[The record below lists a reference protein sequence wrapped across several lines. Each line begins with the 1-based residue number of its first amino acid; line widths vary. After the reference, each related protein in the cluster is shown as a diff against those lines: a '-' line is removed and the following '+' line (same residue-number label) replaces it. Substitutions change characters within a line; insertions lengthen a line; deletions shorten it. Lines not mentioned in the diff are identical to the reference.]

1 MISFRNLVKMRQKN
15 SVGVVILLATS
26 TLDVVMD
33 WRFVI
38 QVAGDPQFTSVF
50 YIQLAIMII
59 QPLCATWVL
68 WTIQRKYEVNL
79 KKSKL
84 ITALVVFCPENACL
98 VSGLFC
104 TVWRPAFLKICVWLD
119 WLIYWLIGLCIY
131 VLVDWLIHFARM
143 NFQNQFGVIN
153 WCDNEYYQYP
163 YPGNYLIDCLIDKFV
178 SWYSIC
184 PYWILT

>member
-1 MISFRNLVKMRQKN
+1 MRQKN

-38 QVAGDPQFTSVF
+38 QVAGDPQYTSVF

-104 TVWRPAFLKICVWLD
+104 TV
-119 WLIYWLIGLCIY
+119 
-131 VLVDWLIHFARM
+131 
-143 NFQNQFGVIN
+143 
-153 WCDNEYYQYP
+153 
-163 YPGNYLIDCLIDKFV
+163 
-178 SWYSIC
+178 
-184 PYWILT
+184 